1 MRWLRERAAKMKDE
15 KAANPG
21 SPPKAPLAATIIVVV
36 SVAAIFGLALWYLVQ
51 PQPLMVQG
59 EADATRVDI
68 AARVDGRVAERR
80 VHRGENIAAG
90 QILVTIDNP
99 ELLAKLQE
107 AQAALG
113 VAVADNKRI
122 EVGTRAEVISSRR
135 AAVAAAEAS
144 ERLAQQTYDR
154 TKQLTARDFASVQK
168 LDEATASLD
177 VAHRSQQQAKL
188 ALEEAVNGYTAEER
202 GVAKAAVVKAEAAI
216 ATLKAEVAEL
226 VVKSPMAAQVYLTGV
241 DPGEYVSPG
250 VPLLSLVDI
259 SDVWLRFDLRED
271 LTKDLKIGD
280 RFEVRVPALGNRAIV
295 VDVRRIATRGEYAG
309 WRATRATGDFDLRT
323 FEIRAYPVEPVPG
336 LRPGMSVYAD
346 WKRRP

>member
-15 KAANPG
+15 KADNPD
-21 SPPKAPLAATIIVVV
+21 SPTKKPLAETIIVIV

-113 VAVADNKRI
+113 VAAADHKRI
-122 EVGTRAEVISSRR
+122 EVGTRAEVIAARR
-135 AAVAAAEAS
+135 AAVASAEAS

-177 VAHRSQQQAKL
+177 SRAAANNSRPAFTSRKPSTD
-188 ALEEAVNGYTAEER
+188 YT
-202 GVAKAAVVKAEAAI
+202 
-216 ATLKAEVAEL
+216 
-226 VVKSPMAAQVYLTGV
+226 
-241 DPGEYVSPG
+241 
-250 VPLLSLVDI
+250 
-259 SDVWLRFDLRED
+259 
-271 LTKDLKIGD
+271 
-280 RFEVRVPALGNRAIV
+280 
-295 VDVRRIATRGEYAG
+295 
-309 WRATRATGDFDLRT
+309 
-323 FEIRAYPVEPVPG
+323 
-336 LRPGMSVYAD
+336 
-346 WKRRP
+346 

>member
-1 MRWLRERAAKMKDE
+1 MVSPMRWLRERAAKMKDE

-99 ELLAKLQE
+99 ELVAQLKE
-107 AQAALG
+107 AEAAR
-113 VAVADNKRI
+113 AVAIADFKRI
-122 EVGTRAEVISSRR
+122 EVGTRAEVVASRR
-135 AAVAAAEAS
+135 AALASAEAS

-177 VAHRSQQQAKL
+177 VARRAQQQAKL
-188 ALEEAVNGYTAEER
+188 ALEEAINGYTVEEH

-216 ATLKAEVAEL
+216 TTVKAQVAEL
-226 VVKSPMAAQVYLTGV
+226 VVSSPIAAQVYHA
-241 DPGEYVSPG
+241 
-250 VPLLSLVDI
+250 
-259 SDVWLRFDLRED
+259 DV
-271 LTKDLKIGD
+271 
-280 RFEVRVPALGNRAIV
+280 
-295 VDVRRIATRGEYAG
+295 
-309 WRATRATGDFDLRT
+309 
-323 FEIRAYPVEPVPG
+323 
-336 LRPGMSVYAD
+336 
-346 WKRRP
+346 